1 MSVLG
6 PTQAPLAALRCNCRA
21 GPSNQAEKGAEPR
34 SWVGGGHQGGRS
46 NFIQKKTQVTFK
58 NHNVNYEVRSAAI
71 RYQEGQRWLTLP
83 SESSEQINTTLM
95 VGQHQAQVLQI
106 LPGPLP
112 TNNCT

>member
-34 SWVGGGHQGGRS
+34 SWVAGGLQGGGS
-46 NFIQKKTQVTFK
+46 NFIQKKTQVSFK
-58 NHNVNYEVRSAAI
+58 NHNGEHRTLSAAT

-95 VGQHQAQVLQI
+95 VGQHQA
-106 LPGPLP
+106 
-112 TNNCT
+112 